1 MRYMKLLFL
10 TLCIAGMAA
19 FAQADEFDE
28 SWGMDELTNP
38 VNEAPPPAREAPAP
52 VREAPAAQHARPR
65 GAEKP
70 KVAFYFVGEEPRE
83 GVFRPLGGQITKA
96 VVESGDYVAVDRTA
110 ALRTLLSSERDYQM
124 SGAVDEDQMASLG
137 KEWGV
142 KYVISIEITRSID
155 AFYIEAKMVNVE
167 GSYIAKMG
175 NFETKFRSS
184 ADVTATAEKLVA
196 DLLGSPGKHSGRA
209 ARKAEKT
216 EKNERDDKPADKKMM
231 IGLRLAPTFTTLS
244 EEVFTWDD
252 GGLYAISGDGLGADI
267 GLAISYPILKRLR
280 LNAEVSYSHRGF
292 ILTGRDEFQ
301 VYGYGNGSSS
311 ESSLAIPVTL
321 MLIFNE
327 PKPYSLYAE
336 AGMQVD
342 ATLSNDYLA
351 PYLRWDDGLQ
361 DYIPDMFRWSYRSSS
376 EFGIVFG
383 VGITFNL
390 WKFTSYLGYRAV
402 FGLTP
407 FDNGDF
413 SNALIRQ
420 SFGVSI
426 LY

>member
-1 MRYMKLLFL
+1 
-10 TLCIAGMAA
+10 
-19 FAQADEFDE
+19 
-28 SWGMDELTNP
+28 
-38 VNEAPPPAREAPAP
+38 
-52 VREAPAAQHARPR
+52 
-65 GAEKP
+65 
-70 KVAFYFVGEEPRE
+70 
-83 GVFRPLGGQITKA
+83 
-96 VVESGDYVAVDRTA
+96 
-110 ALRTLLSSERDYQM
+110 
-124 SGAVDEDQMASLG
+124 
-137 KEWGV
+137 
-142 KYVISIEITRSID
+142 
-155 AFYIEAKMVNVE
+155 
-167 GSYIAKMG
+167 
-175 NFETKFRSS
+175 
-184 ADVTATAEKLVA
+184 
-196 DLLGSPGKHSGRA
+196 
-209 ARKAEKT
+209 
-216 EKNERDDKPADKKMM
+216 
-231 IGLRLAPTFTTLS
+231 
-244 EEVFTWDD
+244 VFTWDD